1 MFLFWAQASDQIH
14 RINPQEASEDID
26 EKRLSNNSQ
35 NTPSKTSD
43 ISLAQSSIDPPLT
56 LAEAC
61 ADLCLKAIPDIHS
74 RINPTGHHASKEL
87 IAALS
92 TSKNKPLSAVEKKQ
106 ELLRQQLT
114 SALHPHEQERLE
126 ATRALNLA
134 DIQCDPRFDCITE
147 FIRISFDVPLA
158 LITLIYKDQI
168 QILSKSGDWV
178 DTAPRIGSIC
188 DWCLMPAKPQVL
200 LVENMLHDPRFKN
213 NHFVTGPLGVR
224 FYLGGPLVGSQ
235 NGLRYGTLAILDF
248 KPRKFSAEKMAL
260 LADFTEIVVRELE
273 RDGCEKWMK
282 SIQLFDVEYD
292 CEGHSS
298 SRSSG
303 GNGND
308 RKLMPGTSSARSS
321 SDSLQPP
328 IVPALVA
335 APASYTP
342 PLPASPP
349 PGEVVI
355 HHYHH
360 HQFAPSNGSSGSITP
375 PPFYNNNNNNSIN
388 PMDAPSPPRFV
399 RSVDSIQEGIL
410 LCEVSQPQWP
420 IRYAN
425 SAWTKATGLG
435 YDETVKSGKGLW
447 ELFSGGITDLEEV
460 KAAWVAVQQRE
471 PFNITLKIRN
481 KKEGGKEGVFVLK
494 FQSVSGHMRPDIP
507 KLEIPY
513 NNNIQETNAT
523 NGRAAAA
530 EGITDAA
537 NGISTERSSSSTTTT
552 TGTGSAAM
560 NRQLSEDKASALV
573 AALASLKGKNQGGG
587 NAMSNIGDAAE
598 AVAAAVQGSSPL
610 HDDSTQPPP
619 ERQSESQQQQQ
630 NHQQQQQQQL
640 YYFAFLQSTDS
651 VLVDTPIPSIHQ
663 KQQQNAS
670 LIPAARRQMSIEDDK
685 DWVQLWTPFAA
696 NDTITP
702 STTTTNSK
710 NAPANMEDH
719 HHHYNNNTMMANC
732 SEVAGSVVKSAT
744 TLNNANGLAMQQQ
757 HQRGN
762 SDNDDAGSG
771 STVLAGRCESLSRRH
786 STHSTRAFTQ
796 LKPPSLEGLYL
807 GHLMSSV
814 SQPSPVAADT
824 GSLLNK
830 TTTTS
835 GAGAATASHAT
846 MYEGRWHGEKVRVK
860 IIDNWVPCYSSPQYS
875 VPSSLDTT
883 PRTSNSNNNINGRV
897 SGDSSSYAMTTITT
911 ATNGETN
918 EALLSQHLQHPGL
931 LFTWSVGVAYGG
943 VDDENRQHQQ
953 IWLVQEYLE
962 PNFKSLAGII
972 TSASTCT
979 PDTVSTANGGGG
991 GCVDLSTVLQ
1001 TGLDIAHTLGYLHS
1015 QGVVLGGF
1023 TSSDIAIVLSNK
1035 DQRGWVPK
1043 FSNLG
1048 GARIMEDDEDCM
1060 TGNGNGRGGR
1070 VQSRRGSA
1078 AASIDD
1084 DIIALGVVL
1093 LECITGK
1100 KLTAAGASMTGNVD
1114 KTLMLARYPTVES
1127 GSLNGLKKLI
1137 TRCITLE
1144 ANLNSNN
1151 GGGEVR
1157 RPRIVEVT
1165 GMLTVLLK
1173 GLKQAK
1179 RMNKAAFDNIAL
1191 ACVLEEQGSV

>member
-1 MFLFWAQASDQIH
+1 M
-14 RINPQEASEDID
+14 
-26 EKRLSNNSQ
+26 
-35 NTPSKTSD
+35 PS
-43 ISLAQSSIDPPLT
+43 
-56 LAEAC
+56 
-61 ADLCLKAIPDIHS
+61 
-74 RINPTGHHASKEL
+74 
-87 IAALS
+87 
-92 TSKNKPLSAVEKKQ
+92 
-106 ELLRQQLT
+106 
-114 SALHPHEQERLE
+114 
-126 ATRALNLA
+126 
-134 DIQCDPRFDCITE
+134 
-147 FIRISFDVPLA
+147 
-158 LITLIYKDQI
+158 
-168 QILSKSGDWV
+168 
-178 DTAPRIGSIC
+178 
-188 DWCLMPAKPQVL
+188 KPQVL
-200 LVENMLHDPRFKN
+200 LVENTLHDPRFKN
-213 NHFVTGPLGVR
+213 SHFVTGPLGVR

-273 RDGCEKWMK
+273 RDGCEKWTK

-303 GNGND
+303 GNGNNG
-308 RKLMPGTSSARSS
+308 KMTSPGTSSARSS
-321 SDSLQPP
+321 GDSLQPP
-328 IVPALVA
+328 IVSALV
-335 APASYTP
+335 PASASSTP

-349 PGEVVI
+349 PGEVVTHHY

-360 HQFAPSNGSSGSITP
+360 HHHHYTPSNGSGGSTTP
-375 PPFYNNNNNNSIN
+375 PHFYNNNDNNIN
-388 PMDAPSPPRFV
+388 RMNAPSPPQFI

-447 ELFSGGITDLEEV
+447 ELFSGGITDLEEM
-460 KAAWVAVQQRE
+460 KAAWVAVKQRE
-471 PFNITLKIRN
+471 PFNITLKIKNN
-481 KKEGGKEGVFVLK
+481 KKGGKEGVFVLK

-513 NNNIQETNAT
+513 NNNIQETNAI
-523 NGRAAAA
+523 NAHAAAS
-530 EGITDAA
+530 GIVDAT
-537 NGISTERSSSSTTTT
+537 NCISTGKSSSSTSTTT
-552 TGTGSAAM
+552 TGAESAAM
-560 NRQLSEDKASALV
+560 NRHLSEDKTSALV

-587 NAMSNIGDAAE
+587 NAMSNIGGAAE

-610 HDDSTQPPP
+610 HDDSMQPLP
-619 ERQSESQQQQQ
+619 QQQSQS
-630 NHQQQQQQQL
+630 HKQQQQQQAVGDQQQV

-651 VLVDTPIPSIHQ
+651 VLVDTATPIVHQ
-663 KQQQNAS
+663 EQQQNAS
-670 LIPAARRQMSIEDDK
+670 LIPAASRQMSIEDEK

-696 NDTITP
+696 NDTP
-702 STTTTNSK
+702 TTTTPNIK
-710 NAPANMEDH
+710 NAPATMEEH
-719 HHHYNNNTMMANC
+719 HHHHNNNTATMANG
-732 SEVAGSVVKSAT
+732 SEVAGSVVISET
-744 TLNNANGLAMQQQ
+744 TLNNTNGLAMQQQ
-757 HQRGN
+757 YQRGN

-814 SQPSPVAADT
+814 SQPSPIVADV
-824 GSLLNK
+824 GSPLNK
-830 TTTTS
+830 TTTTTT
-835 GAGAATASHAT
+835 GAGAATASHARI
-846 MYEGRWHGEKVRVK
+846 YAGRWHGEKVRVK
-860 IIDNWVPCYSSPQYS
+860 IIDNWVPCYSSPQHS
-875 VPSSLDTT
+875 VPSSLGTT
-883 PRTSNSNNNINGRV
+883 PRTSNNNNGRL
-897 SGDSSSYAMTTITT
+897 SGDSSTYATTTITT
-911 ATNGETN
+911 ASSSETN

-931 LFTWSVGVAYGG
+931 VVTWSVGVAYGE
-943 VDDENRQHQQ
+943 VDDESRQHQQ

-972 TSASTCT
+972 MSASTCT
-979 PDTVSTANGGGG
+979 SNTIMTVDGGGG

-1060 TGNGNGRGGR
+1060 TGYGNGRGGR
-1070 VQSRRGSA
+1070 VQLRRGSA
-1078 AASIDD
+1078 AAAIDD

-1151 GGGEVR
+1151 GAGEVR

-1165 GMLTVLLK
+1165 DMLEVLLK
-1173 GLKQAK
+1173 GLKRSK
-1179 RMNKAAFDNIAL
+1179 RMNKAAFDNVAL
-1191 ACVLEEQGSV
+1191 SSVLEEQGSA